1 VHGVAYTVSAVV
13 FAGRRGNVRHVSHTW
28 RRLGTTLDLHL
39 AARRIKQTNF
49 RPHIML
55 ESHEWAFLSSREGH
69 RLMFVHF
76 VIVNIHSRTRS
87 LMSNCRAW
95 NLSCITT
102 EGYLIAGGGDVT
114 INVVVDSHYAMN
126 YNRTLMSSLVS
137 ATTLSSLAERTC
149 RPTNGSAYAY
159 NVVSV
164 RLSVCL
170 SVVHSPTK
178 VLQYCDTIR

>member
-1 VHGVAYTVSAVV
+1 
-13 FAGRRGNVRHVSHTW
+13 
-28 RRLGTTLDLHL
+28 
-39 AARRIKQTNF
+39 
-49 RPHIML
+49 
-55 ESHEWAFLSSREGH
+55 
-69 RLMFVHF
+69 MFVHF